1 MSPFL
6 LVSIILIY
14 FIVLISITYFTAQD
28 DSNEVFFKANRNS
41 PWYVVAFGMIG
52 ASLSGVTFISVPGW
66 VDSTQFSYMQIVI
79 GYFFGYLVIAYVL
92 LPLYYKMNLTSI
104 YEYLLTRF
112 GPKSHKIGAFF
123 FLLSRILIASFRLFL
138 VASVLQYFILDAYN
152 VPFELTVILS
162 VLFIWLYTYRAG
174 IKTIV
179 WTDTLQTFLMIAAVI
194 FSVVLILD
202 KLPFSLVEFINSD
215 DFKNHSKTIFND
227 SINDSKYWLKSFL
240 GGMFIAIAMTG
251 LDQDNMQKNLTCR
264 NLKEAQKNVVS
275 LGVILIP
282 INFIFLFLGALL
294 FTYANSYQIAIPI
307 IEGNVKTDLLFPEIA
322 LNQNLG
328 SGLGIVFILGLIAAA
343 YSSADSALTSLTTS
357 FSIDFMDLHSKSEKD
372 KKKSRKWVHLIF
384 SVILIFVIIA
394 YRYVLQDNVI
404 SSLLKV
410 SSYTYGPLLG
420 LFSFGIITKH
430 KLKENWVWLVAIAA
444 LALSYAMNT
453 FSTSLFNGYQ
463 FGYEIL
469 IVNGLLTFLGLYL
482 IRIRNLTIKN

>member
-6 LVSIILIY
+6 LLGIILIY
-14 FIVLISITYFTAQD
+14 FAVLVAITYFTSKD

-79 GYFFGYLVIAYVL
+79 GYFFGYVIIATVL
-92 LPLYYKMNLTSI
+92 LPLYYRMNLTSI
-104 YEYLLTRF
+104 YEYLLIRF
-112 GPKSHKIGAFF
+112 GPKSHKMGAFF

-138 VASVLQYFILDAYN
+138 VASVLQYFILDTWHI
-152 VPFELTVILS
+152 PFELTVIFS

-194 FSVVLILD
+194 FAVVILLD
-202 KLPFSLVEFINSD
+202 KLPFTFVEFINSD
-215 DFKNHSKTIFND
+215 DFKTYGKTFFND
-227 SINDSKYWLKSFL
+227 DINDRKHWLKSFL

-251 LDQDNMQKNLTCR
+251 LDQDNMQKNLTCK
-264 NLKEAQKNVVS
+264 NLRASQKNVIS
-275 LGVILIP
+275 LGLILIP
-282 INFIFLFLGALL
+282 VNLIFLFLGALL
-294 FTYANSYQIAIPI
+294 FTYANIYQVEIPVV
-307 IEGNVKTDLLFPEIA
+307 EGKIKTDLLFPEIA
-322 LNQNLG
+322 LNQNFG
-328 SGLGIVFILGLIAAA
+328 NGLGIIFILGLIAAA

-357 FSIDFMDLHSKSEKD
+357 FSIDFIGIDSRPKKD
-372 KKKSRKWVHLIF
+372 KKKIRKWIHLLF
-384 SVILIFVIIA
+384 SVLLVLIIIA
-394 YRYVLQDNVI
+394 YQYILEDNVI

-420 LFSFGIITKH
+420 LFSFGILTKY
-430 KLKENWVWLVAIAA
+430 KLKEKWVWFVSIAA
-444 LALSYAMNT
+444 LSLSFILNAY
-453 FSTSLFNGYQ
+453 SQSLFNGYN

-469 IVNGLLTFLGLYL
+469 IVNGLLTFFGLYL
-482 IRIRNLTIKN
+482 IRNKNESN